1 MKHNILI
8 IILLLASGCNPH
20 LTAPSINIPDQYVY
34 SKQCDSLKADE
45 YQSSPWWEKFCDTTL
60 NRLITTALQEN
71 NDILAAASKVRQAEF
86 ALKQMRSQYLPSFDF
101 GREVGISGTPSFTQ
115 YYSIEPSVSWEIPLF
130 GSLRAA
136 TTQAAAN
143 IEYAE
148 WQYRGVRLAIA
159 AQVATT
165 YYNLLQY
172 RRDLHLAIES
182 SRLRRETATL
192 TDSLFVRGLATGL
205 HRQQALSLL
214 YTAEADIP
222 LYEQQVRQAA
232 ITLNALI
239 GAPQSDT
246 TIYKQLEINAINS
259 LPTIDIPVGIP
270 SDILYRRAD
279 VASSYAE
286 LIITATK
293 AKQARIARLPTLQL
307 TTEGGVIS
315 DQISTLFKSDSWAWS
330 VLLGF
335 SQPVFRFG
343 ALKSAEKQAVEQYN
357 ESLYNY
363 HQSFITALSEVEE
376 SLSEITTTR
385 EQSERY
391 KSLVEA
397 NQRIATLSVALYR
410 NGLSSYLDVIDA
422 ERNLYD
428 SQMNYSNII
437 CQHYLAYIKLC
448 KALGA

>member
-1 MKHNILI
+1 MKHKILVI
-8 IILLLASGCNPH
+8 IILLASGCNPR
-20 LTAPSINIPDQYVY
+20 LTAPSINIPDQYTY
-34 SKQCDSLKADE
+34 SKHRDSLSADE
-45 YQSSPWWEKFCDTTL
+45 YQSSPWWEKFGDTTL

-71 NDILAAASKVRQAEF
+71 NDILAAASKVRQAEYS
-86 ALKQMRSQYLPSFDF
+86 LKQMRSQYLPSFDF
-101 GREVGISGTPSFTQ
+101 GREAEISGTPSFTQ

-136 TTQAAAN
+136 TTQASAN

-172 RRDLHLAIES
+172 RRDLLLAIES

-192 TDSLFVRGLATGL
+192 TDSLFVRGIATGL
-205 HRQQALSLL
+205 NRQQALSLL

-222 LYEQQVRQAA
+222 RYEQQVRQAA

-246 TIYKQLEINAINS
+246 TIYKQLEINALKS
-259 LPTIDIPVGIP
+259 LPTIDIPIGIP

-286 LIITATK
+286 LIIAATE

-307 TTEGGVIS
+307 TAEGGVIS
-315 DQISTLFKSDSWAWS
+315 DQIKTLFKSDSWAWS
-330 VLLGF
+330 AILGF
-335 SQPVFRFG
+335 SQPIFRFG
-343 ALKSAEKQAVEQYN
+343 ALKSAEKQAIEQYN

-363 HQSFITALSEVEE
+363 HQSFITALAEVEE

-385 EQSERY
+385 AQSERY

-397 NQRIATLSVALYR
+397 NQRIAVLSVALYR